1 MIESYLR
8 KNSGILDVIATLNND
23 IQLNIEMQV
32 KDYYNTVGRSLFYL
46 TGMYHESLEI
56 GEDYIETP
64 QTISIWITTYDV
76 FEDGP
81 FHEIGRLKRDYE
93 NKVIT
98 NSFELHY
105 IQLSKFKEQCKKIS
119 SKLDEWL
126 TFIINENQE
135 EIHMIKN
142 EKIKK
147 AEKELEY
154 LTGDEETRRLAELR
168 EKAIRDERAALKK
181 AKREG
186 YEDGQKAGFE
196 AGDRRRQ
203 EEVAK
208 KMIKNKIDINIIM
221 ECTNLTKEEIEKL
234 K

>member
-1 MIESYLR
+1 
-8 KNSGILDVIATLNND
+8 LDVVATLNND

-32 KDYYNTVGRSLFYL
+32 KDYYNTVERSLFYL

-81 FHEIGRLKRDYE
+81 FYEVGRLKRDYE

-186 YEDGQKAGFE
+186 YEDGQKAGNK
-196 AGDRRRQ
+196 ASR

-208 KMIKNKIDINIIM
+208 KMLKNKIDINIIM